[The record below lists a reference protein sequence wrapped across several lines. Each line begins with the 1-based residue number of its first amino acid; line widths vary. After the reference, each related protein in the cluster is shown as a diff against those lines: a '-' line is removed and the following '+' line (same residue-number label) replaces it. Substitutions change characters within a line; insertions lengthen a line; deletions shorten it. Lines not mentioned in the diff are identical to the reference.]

1 MPSRHRTFGGTK
13 IHTFDRKADMHEMLQ
28 QAVSNA
34 EAMGPA
40 VLLQGMQIERP
51 IDVVKATALT
61 AHDKRTILAAW
72 ASDFYAVD
80 LKPLFRHIPG
90 TPESVSLD
98 EVQAALQELD
108 RRYGF

>member
-61 AHDKRTILAAW
+61 ARQADHPGCMGLGFLRGR
-72 ASDFYAVD
+72 FEAVV
-80 LKPLFRHIPG
+80 PPYSRNTGVGF
-90 TPESVSLD
+90 LD